1 MGSGPDDYACE
12 IILEDLDRLVLGA
25 WGKCLEIRVECC
37 LGRSSVDWVM
47 FLAELYVSSQSDR
60 ELYVPDSRVSIGVWK
75 RYEWSSG
82 WVQYRPWV

>member
-37 LGRSSVDWVM
+37 LGRPSVDWVI
-47 FLAELYVSSQSDR
+47 D
-60 ELYVPDSRVSIGVWK
+60 PSIQVLLPFVFG
-75 RYEWSSG
+75 
-82 WVQYRPWV
+82 